1 MIQQNIDR
9 IYKKINEVK
18 SSEKEVLLV
27 AVSKYR
33 SIESMMRVYEAG
45 VKDMAENRVQEFLQK
60 YDQLPKDI
68 TWHLIGHLQTNKVKY
83 VVGKVALIHSL
94 DSLRLAEEI
103 QKQSE
108 KQKVVTDVLIQINIA
123 DEASKFGFQKEEVK
137 DAIEQIKTMP
147 NIYIKG
153 LMCIAPLDATTQ
165 MLNNYFKEMKTIYE
179 NLKVLYNDTDRV
191 NMHYLSMGM
200 SGDFELAVQN
210 GANLVRIGSAI
221 FEE

>member
-45 VKDMAENRVQEFLQK
+45 VKDLAENRVQEFLQK

-83 VVGKVALIHSL
+83 VIGKVALIHSL

>member
-18 SSEKEVLLV
+18 GSEQEVLLV

>member
-9 IYKKINEVK
+9 IYKKINEIK
-18 SSEKEVLLV
+18 SSEQEVLLV

-153 LMCIAPLDATTQ
+153 LMCIAPLDVTTQ

>member
-9 IYKKINEVK
+9 IYKKINEIK
-18 SSEKEVLLV
+18 SSEQEVLLV

-45 VKDMAENRVQEFLQK
+45 VKDVAENRVQEFLQK

-123 DEASKFGFQKEEVK
+123 DEASKFGFQRRG
-137 DAIEQIKTMP
+137 QRR
-147 NIYIKG
+147 Y
-153 LMCIAPLDATTQ
+153 
-165 MLNNYFKEMKTIYE
+165 
-179 NLKVLYNDTDRV
+179 
-191 NMHYLSMGM
+191 
-200 SGDFELAVQN
+200 
-210 GANLVRIGSAI
+210 
-221 FEE
+221 

>member
-1 MIQQNIDR
+1 MIQQNIGR

-103 QKQSE
+103 QRQSE

-137 DAIEQIKTMP
+137 DAIEQIKP
-147 NIYIKG
+147 CLIYISK
-153 LMCIAPLDATTQ
+153 D
-165 MLNNYFKEMKTIYE
+165 
-179 NLKVLYNDTDRV
+179 
-191 NMHYLSMGM
+191 
-200 SGDFELAVQN
+200 
-210 GANLVRIGSAI
+210 
-221 FEE
+221 

>member
-9 IYKKINEVK
+9 IYKKINEIK
-18 SSEKEVLLV
+18 SSEQEVLLV

>member
-9 IYKKINEVK
+9 IYKKINEIK
-18 SSEKEVLLV
+18 SSEQEVLLV

-137 DAIEQIKTMP
+137 DAVEQIKTMP

-200 SGDFELAVQN
+200 SGDFELAVKN

>member
-18 SSEKEVLLV
+18 SSEQEVLLV

-94 DSLRLAEEI
+94 DSIRLAEEI

-137 DAIEQIKTMP
+137 DAVEQIKTMP

>member
-9 IYKKINEVK
+9 IYKKINEIK
-18 SSEKEVLLV
+18 SSEQEVLLV

-45 VKDMAENRVQEFLQK
+45 VKDVAENRVQEFLQK